1 MVQGQGGQV
10 LGFIQLLWLV
20 VDIGF
25 LANLQSK
32 GESILLDHVLRKSA
46 TATSQVC
53 TAGSPKAVLSQA
65 LLAQLQRGSC
75 TVSLGKE
82 ARSTGG
88 VLAQS
93 ARPCTACSCVWLFSA
108 LK

>member
-1 MVQGQGGQV
+1 MVQGRGGRCSASSSYC
-10 LGFIQLLWLV
+10 GWWWI
-20 VDIGF
+20 
-25 LANLQSK
+25 LASYLQSK